1 MSRVFILPNIKNGGM
16 MMNQQPTD
24 ELKRS
29 LGFWSAISIVIGTII
44 GSGIFFKQGSVLDSA
59 GTSTLAIAAW
69 VFGGII
75 TLTGGLTVA
84 EIGAQMP
91 YTGGLY
97 VYIENLYG
105 RLLGFLA
112 GWMQVIVY
120 GPAII
125 ASVAGFMSILMANF
139 FGLGTQWRIPL
150 AVITVIAIG
159 VMNLFENKVGAIFS
173 IITTAGKMIPIAAI
187 IIFGLFWGHQ
197 DAFGQTVTEIHQ
209 STGGFGVAVL
219 ATLFGYD
226 GWILIANLG
235 GEMKNPQKL
244 LPKAIILGISSVLV
258 IYTLITIGIFRFI
271 PANMIHSLG
280 ENTTSYLATKAFG
293 EIGGKLLSIG
303 IIISMMG
310 TLNGKII
317 TFPRIVYAMA
327 RRGDL
332 PFSRLLSYVTPKGK
346 SPIIATVFIIILAT
360 IMMLFF
366 DPDHLSDLCVFTI
379 YCFYLMT
386 FFGIF
391 ILRKKNNKRPFST
404 PLYPLVPIV
413 AIAGGLFVLISELFN
428 DPAGVLLFVSIV
440 VIGLPVLY
448 VVKRMDSKR
457 LK

>member
-1 MSRVFILPNIKNGGM
+1 MEKENN
-16 MMNQQPTD
+16 
-24 ELKRS
+24 ELRRS
-29 LGFWSAISIVIGTII
+29 LGFGSAISIVIGTII
-44 GSGIFFKQGSVLDSA
+44 GSGIFFKQASILDSA
-59 GTSTLAIAAW
+59 GSSTMAIAAW
-69 VFGGII
+69 IFGGVI
-75 TLTGGLTVA
+75 TLTAGLTIA

-97 VYIENLYG
+97 VYVENLYG
-105 RLLGFLA
+105 RICGFLA

-125 ASVAGFMSILMANF
+125 ASVAGFMSIMITNL
-139 FGLGTQWRIPL
+139 FGIDAKWRIPVAL
-150 AVITVIAIG
+150 ITIIAIG
-159 VMNLFENKVGAIFS
+159 LMNFLENNVAAAFS
-173 IITTAGKMIPIAAI
+173 VITTIGKMIPIAAI

-197 DAFGQTVTEIHQ
+197 DALGQTVSEVNR

-280 ENTTSYLATKAFG
+280 ENTTSYLATKAFD

>member
-1 MSRVFILPNIKNGGM
+1 MEKENN
-16 MMNQQPTD
+16 
-24 ELKRS
+24 ELRRS
-29 LGFWSAISIVIGTII
+29 LGFGSAISIVIGTII
-44 GSGIFFKQGSVLDSA
+44 GSGIFFKQASILDSA
-59 GTSTLAIAAW
+59 GSSTMAIAAW
-69 VFGGII
+69 IFGGVI
-75 TLTGGLTVA
+75 TLTAGLTIA

-97 VYIENLYG
+97 VYVENLYG
-105 RLLGFLA
+105 RICGFLA

-125 ASVAGFMSILMANF
+125 ASVAGFMSIMITNL
-139 FGLGTQWRIPL
+139 FGIDAKWRIPVAL
-150 AVITVIAIG
+150 ITIIAIG
-159 VMNLFENKVGAIFS
+159 LMNFLENNVAAAFS
-173 IITTAGKMIPIAAI
+173 VITTIGKMIPIAAI

-197 DAFGQTVTEIHQ
+197 DALGQTVSEVNR
-209 STGGFGVAVL
+209 STGDFGVAVL

>member
-1 MSRVFILPNIKNGGM
+1 MQD
-16 MMNQQPTD
+16 QQPTED
-24 ELKRS
+24 LKRS
-29 LGFWSAISIVIGTII
+29 LGFGSAISIVIGTII

-59 GTSTLAIAAW
+59 GSSTMAILAW

-97 VYIENLYG
+97 IYIENIYG
-105 RLLGFLA
+105 RILGFLA
-112 GWMQVIVY
+112 GWMQIIVY

-139 FGLGTQWRIPL
+139 FGLGNEWRIPL
-150 AVITVIAIG
+150 AIITVGLIG
-159 VMNLFENKVGAIFS
+159 LMNLLENKVGALFS
-173 IITTAGKMIPIAAI
+173 VITTLGKLIPIAAI

-197 DAFGQTVTEIHQ
+197 NAFGQTMREIHQ
-209 STGGFGVAVL
+209 TSGGFGVAVL

-244 LPKAIILGISSVLV
+244 LPKAIIFGITAVLI
-258 IYTLITIGIFRFI
+258 IYTLITVGILRFL
-271 PANMIHSLG
+271 PVGTIHRLG
-280 ENTTSYLATKAFG
+280 ENTTAYLATKAFG
-293 EIGGKLLSIG
+293 QVGGKLLSAG

-310 TLNGKII
+310 TLNGKML

-327 RRGDL
+327 KRKDI
-332 PFSRLLSYVTPKGK
+332 PFSKFLAYLSPKGK
-346 SPIIATVFIIILAT
+346 APVTATIFIVALAF

-366 DPDHLSDLCVFTI
+366 DPDHLSDLCVFTV
-379 YCFYLMT
+379 YCFYMLA
-386 FFGIF
+386 FFGVF
-391 ILRKKNNKRPFST
+391 ILRKRNKFVKRPFST

-413 AIAGGLFVLISELFN
+413 AIVGGFFVLISEMFN
-428 DPAGVLLFVSIV
+428 DPAGVILFIGIV
-440 VIGLPVLY
+440 VVGLPILY
-448 VVKRMDSKR
+448 FVKMFYQKG
-457 LK
+457 

>member
-1 MSRVFILPNIKNGGM
+1 MQKENN
-16 MMNQQPTD
+16 
-24 ELKRS
+24 ELRRS
-29 LGFWSAISIVIGTII
+29 LGFGSAISIVIGTII
-44 GSGIFFKQGSVLDSA
+44 GSGIFFKQASILDSA
-59 GTSTLAIAAW
+59 GSSTMAIAAW
-69 VFGGII
+69 VFGGVI
-75 TLTGGLTVA
+75 TLTAGLTIA

-97 VYIENLYG
+97 VYVENLYG
-105 RLLGFLA
+105 RICGFLA

-125 ASVAGFMSILMANF
+125 ASVAGFMSIMITNL
-139 FGLGTQWRIPL
+139 FGIDAKWRIPVAL
-150 AVITVIAIG
+150 ITIIAIG
-159 VMNLFENKVGAIFS
+159 LMNFLENNVAAAFS
-173 IITTAGKMIPIAAI
+173 VITTIGKMIPIAAI

-197 DAFGQTVTEIHQ
+197 DALGQTVSEVNR
-209 STGGFGVAVL
+209 SAGGFGVAVL

-293 EIGGKLLSIG
+293 DIGGKLLSIG

-317 TFPRIVYAMA
+317 TFPRIVYAMT
-327 RRGDL
+327 RRVDL

-346 SPIIATVFIIILAT
+346 APIIATVFIIILAT

-391 ILRKKNNKRPFST
+391 ILRKKNKKRPFST
-404 PLYPLVPIV
+404 PLYPLVPII
-413 AIAGGLFVLISELFN
+413 AIGGGVFVLISELFN
-428 DPAGVLLFVSIV
+428 DPAGVLLFVGIV

>member
-1 MSRVFILPNIKNGGM
+1 M
-16 MMNQQPTD
+16 
-24 ELKRS
+24 
-29 LGFWSAISIVIGTII
+29 
-44 GSGIFFKQGSVLDSA
+44 
-59 GTSTLAIAAW
+59 AIAAW
-69 VFGGII
+69 IFGGVI
-75 TLTGGLTVA
+75 TLTAGLTIA

-97 VYIENLYG
+97 VYVENLYG
-105 RLLGFLA
+105 RICGFLA

-125 ASVAGFMSILMANF
+125 ASVAGFMSIMITNL
-139 FGLGTQWRIPL
+139 FGIDAKWRIPVAL
-150 AVITVIAIG
+150 ITIIAIG
-159 VMNLFENKVGAIFS
+159 LMNFLENNVAAAFS
-173 IITTAGKMIPIAAI
+173 VITTIGKMIPIAAI

-197 DAFGQTVTEIHQ
+197 DALGQTVSEVNR

-280 ENTTSYLATKAFG
+280 ENTTSYLAIKAFG

>member
-1 MSRVFILPNIKNGGM
+1 MGKENN
-16 MMNQQPTD
+16 
-24 ELKRS
+24 ELKRA
-29 LGFWSAISIVIGTII
+29 LGFGSAISIVIGTII
-44 GSGIFFKQGSVLDSA
+44 GSGIFFKQASILDSA
-59 GTSTLAIAAW
+59 GSSSMAIAAW
-69 VFGGII
+69 IFGGVI
-75 TLTGGLTVA
+75 TLAAGLTIA

-97 VYIENLYG
+97 VYVENLYG
-105 RLLGFLA
+105 RICGFLA

-125 ASVAGFMSILMANF
+125 ASVAGFMSIMITNL
-139 FGLGTQWRIPL
+139 FGIDAKWRIPIAL
-150 AVITVIAIG
+150 ITIIAIG
-159 VMNLFENKVGAIFS
+159 LMNFLENKVAAAFS
-173 IITTAGKMIPIAAI
+173 VITTIGKMIPIAAI

-197 DAFGQTVTEIHQ
+197 DALGQTVSEINR
-209 STGGFGVAVL
+209 SAGGFGVAVL

-244 LPKAIILGISSVLV
+244 LPKAIILGISTVLV
-258 IYTLITIGIFRFI
+258 IYTLITVGIFRFV

-280 ENTTSYLATKAFG
+280 ENTTSYLATRAFG
-293 EIGGKLLSIG
+293 DIGGKLLSIG
-303 IIISMMG
+303 IIVSMMG

-332 PFSRLLSYVTPKGK
+332 PFSRILSYVTPKGK
-346 SPIIATVFIIILAT
+346 SPVVATIFIILLAT

-379 YCFYLMT
+379 YCFYLLT

-391 ILRKKNNKRPFST
+391 ILRKKNSKRPFST
-404 PLYPLVPIV
+404 PLYPFVPIV
-413 AIAGGLFVLISELFN
+413 AIAGGIFVLVSELFN
-428 DPAGVLLFVSIV
+428 DPAGVLLFAGIV
-440 VIGLPVLY
+440 IIGLPVLY
-448 VVKRMDSKR
+448 VVKKMDKKR

>member
-1 MSRVFILPNIKNGGM
+1 MEKENN
-16 MMNQQPTD
+16 
-24 ELKRS
+24 ELRRS
-29 LGFWSAISIVIGTII
+29 LGFGSAISIVIGTII
-44 GSGIFFKQGSVLDSA
+44 GSGIFFKQASILDSA
-59 GTSTLAIAAW
+59 GSSTMAIAAW
-69 VFGGII
+69 IFGGVI
-75 TLTGGLTVA
+75 TLTAGLTIA

-97 VYIENLYG
+97 VYVENLYG
-105 RLLGFLA
+105 RICGFLA

-125 ASVAGFMSILMANF
+125 ASVAGFMSIMITNL
-139 FGLGTQWRIPL
+139 FGIDAKWRIPVAL
-150 AVITVIAIG
+150 ITIIAIG
-159 VMNLFENKVGAIFS
+159 LMNFLENNVAAAFS
-173 IITTAGKMIPIAAI
+173 VITTIGKMIPIAAI

-197 DAFGQTVTEIHQ
+197 DALGQTVSEVNR

-413 AIAGGLFVLISELFN
+413 AIVGGLFVLISELVN

>member
-1 MSRVFILPNIKNGGM
+1 MNKLDSVFVLRRVSFMEKENN
-16 MMNQQPTD
+16 
-24 ELKRS
+24 ELRRS
-29 LGFWSAISIVIGTII
+29 LGFGSAISIVIGTII
-44 GSGIFFKQGSVLDSA
+44 GSGIFFKQASILDSA
-59 GTSTLAIAAW
+59 GSSTMAIAAW
-69 VFGGII
+69 IFGGVI
-75 TLTGGLTVA
+75 TLTAGLTIA

-97 VYIENLYG
+97 VYVENLYG
-105 RLLGFLA
+105 RICGFLA

-125 ASVAGFMSILMANF
+125 ASVAGFMSIMITNL
-139 FGLGTQWRIPL
+139 FGIDAKWRIPVAL
-150 AVITVIAIG
+150 ITIIAIG
-159 VMNLFENKVGAIFS
+159 LMNFLENNVAAAFS
-173 IITTAGKMIPIAAI
+173 VITTIGKMIPIAAI

-197 DAFGQTVTEIHQ
+197 DALGQTVSEVNR

-280 ENTTSYLATKAFG
+280 ENSTSYLATKAFG

>member
-1 MSRVFILPNIKNGGM
+1 MQKENN
-16 MMNQQPTD
+16 
-24 ELKRS
+24 ELRRS
-29 LGFWSAISIVIGTII
+29 LGFGSAISIVIGTII
-44 GSGIFFKQGSVLDSA
+44 GSGIFFKQASILDSA
-59 GTSTLAIAAW
+59 GSSTMAIAAW
-69 VFGGII
+69 VFGGVI
-75 TLTGGLTVA
+75 TLTAGLTIA

-97 VYIENLYG
+97 VYVENLYG
-105 RLLGFLA
+105 RICGFLA

-125 ASVAGFMSILMANF
+125 ASVAGFMSIMITNL
-139 FGLGTQWRIPL
+139 FGIDAKWRIPVAL
-150 AVITVIAIG
+150 ITIIAIG
-159 VMNLFENKVGAIFS
+159 LMNFLENNVAAAFS
-173 IITTAGKMIPIAAI
+173 VITTIGKMIPIAAI

-197 DAFGQTVTEIHQ
+197 DALGQTVSEVNR
-209 STGGFGVAVL
+209 SAGGFGVAVL

-293 EIGGKLLSIG
+293 DIGGKLLSIG

-346 SPIIATVFIIILAT
+346 APIIATVFIIILAT

-391 ILRKKNNKRPFST
+391 ILRKKNKKRPFST
-404 PLYPLVPIV
+404 PLYPLVPII
-413 AIAGGLFVLISELFN
+413 AISGGVFVLISELFN
-428 DPAGVLLFVSIV
+428 DPAGVLLFVGIV

>member
-1 MSRVFILPNIKNGGM
+1 MGKENN
-16 MMNQQPTD
+16 

-29 LGFWSAISIVIGTII
+29 LGFGSAISIVIGTII
-44 GSGIFFKQGSVLDSA
+44 GSGIFFKQASILDSA
-59 GTSTLAIAAW
+59 GSSSMAIAAW
-69 VFGGII
+69 IFGGVI
-75 TLTGGLTVA
+75 TLAAGLTIA

-97 VYIENLYG
+97 VYVENLYG
-105 RLLGFLA
+105 RICGFLA

-125 ASVAGFMSILMANF
+125 ASVAGFMSIMITNL
-139 FGLGTQWRIPL
+139 FGIDAKWRIL
-150 AVITVIAIG
+150 IALITIIAIG
-159 VMNLFENKVGAIFS
+159 LMNFLENKVAAAFS
-173 IITTAGKMIPIAAI
+173 VITTIGKMIPIAAI

-197 DAFGQTVTEIHQ
+197 DALGQTVSEINR
-209 STGGFGVAVL
+209 SAGGFGIAVL

-244 LPKAIILGISSVLV
+244 LPKAIILGISTVLV
-258 IYTLITIGIFRFI
+258 IYTLITVGIFRFV

-280 ENTTSYLATKAFG
+280 ENTTSYLATRAFG
-293 EIGGKLLSIG
+293 DIGGKLLSIG
-303 IIISMMG
+303 IIVSMMG

-332 PFSRLLSYVTPKGK
+332 PFSRILSYVTPKGK
-346 SPIIATVFIIILAT
+346 SPVVATIFIILLAT

-379 YCFYLMT
+379 YCFYLLT

-391 ILRKKNNKRPFST
+391 ILRKKNSKRPFST
-404 PLYPLVPIV
+404 PLYPFVPIV
-413 AIAGGLFVLISELFN
+413 AIAGGIFVLVSELFN
-428 DPAGVLLFVSIV
+428 DPAGVLLFAGIV
-440 VIGLPVLY
+440 IIGLPVLY
-448 VVKRMDSKR
+448 VVKKMDKKR

>member
-1 MSRVFILPNIKNGGM
+1 MNKLDPVFVLRRVSFMEKENN
-16 MMNQQPTD
+16 
-24 ELKRS
+24 ELRRS
-29 LGFWSAISIVIGTII
+29 LGFGSAISIVIGTII
-44 GSGIFFKQGSVLDSA
+44 GSGIFFKQASILDSA
-59 GTSTLAIAAW
+59 GSSTMAIAAW
-69 VFGGII
+69 VFGGVI
-75 TLTGGLTVA
+75 TLTAGLTIA

-97 VYIENLYG
+97 VYVENLYG
-105 RLLGFLA
+105 RICGFLA

-125 ASVAGFMSILMANF
+125 ASVAGFMSIMITNL
-139 FGLGTQWRIPL
+139 FGIDAKWRIPVAL
-150 AVITVIAIG
+150 ITIIAIG
-159 VMNLFENKVGAIFS
+159 LMNFLENNVAAAFS
-173 IITTAGKMIPIAAI
+173 VITTIGKMIPIAAI

-197 DAFGQTVTEIHQ
+197 DALGQTVSEVNR
-209 STGGFGVAVL
+209 SAGGFGVAVL

-293 EIGGKLLSIG
+293 DIGGKLLSIG

-346 SPIIATVFIIILAT
+346 APIIATVFIIILAT

-379 YCFYLMT
+379 YCFYLIT

-391 ILRKKNNKRPFST
+391 ILRKKNKKRPFST
-404 PLYPLVPIV
+404 PLYPLVPII
-413 AIAGGLFVLISELFN
+413 AIGGGVFVLISELFN
-428 DPAGVLLFVSIV
+428 DPAGVLLFVGIV

>member
-1 MSRVFILPNIKNGGM
+1 
-16 MMNQQPTD
+16 MNQQPAD

-29 LGFWSAISIVIGTII
+29 LGFWSAISIVVGTII

-97 VYIENLYG
+97 VYIENIYG

-139 FGLGTQWRIPL
+139 FGLGAAWRIPL
-150 AVITVIAIG
+150 AVITVVAIG
-159 VMNLFENKVGAIFS
+159 IMNLFENKVGAIFS

-197 DAFGQTVTEIHQ
+197 DAFGQTVTEVHQ
-209 STGGFGVAVL
+209 ATGGFGVAVL

-244 LPKAIILGISSVLV
+244 LPRAIIFGITAVLI
-258 IYTLITIGIFRFI
+258 IYTLITVGILKFL
-271 PANMIHSLG
+271 PANTIHRLG
-280 ENTTSYLATKAFG
+280 ENATAYLAVKAFG
-293 EIGGKLLSIG
+293 AVGGKLLSAG

-310 TLNGKII
+310 TLNGKMI

-327 RRGDL
+327 RRRDL
-332 PFSRLLSYVTPKGK
+332 PFSRYLAYITPKGK
-346 SPIIATVFIIILAT
+346 SPVVATIFIIVLATV
-360 IMMLFF
+360 MMCFF
-366 DPDHLSDLCVFTI
+366 DPDHLSDLCVFTV
-379 YCFYLMT
+379 YCFYLLA

-391 ILRKKNNKRPFST
+391 ILRRKNKGPRPFST

-413 AIAGGLFVLISELFN
+413 AIAGGIFVLVSEVLN
-428 DPAGVLLFVSIV
+428 DPAGVLLFVGIV
-440 VIGLPVLY
+440 IVGLPILY
-448 VVKRMDSKR
+448 IVKRMDQRRMKW
-457 LK
+457 

>member
-1 MSRVFILPNIKNGGM
+1 M
-16 MMNQQPTD
+16 
-24 ELKRS
+24 
-29 LGFWSAISIVIGTII
+29 
-44 GSGIFFKQGSVLDSA
+44 
-59 GTSTLAIAAW
+59 AIAAW
-69 VFGGII
+69 IFGGVI
-75 TLTGGLTVA
+75 TLTAGLTIA

-97 VYIENLYG
+97 VYVENLYG
-105 RLLGFLA
+105 RICGFLA

-125 ASVAGFMSILMANF
+125 ASVAGFMSIMITNL
-139 FGLGTQWRIPL
+139 FGIDAKWRIPVAL
-150 AVITVIAIG
+150 ITIIAIG
-159 VMNLFENKVGAIFS
+159 LMNFLENNVAAAFS
-173 IITTAGKMIPIAAI
+173 VITTIGKMIPIAAI

-197 DAFGQTVTEIHQ
+197 DALGQTVSEVNR

-346 SPIIATVFIIILAT
+346 SPIIATDFIIILAT

>member
-1 MSRVFILPNIKNGGM
+1 
-16 MMNQQPTD
+16 MNQQPTD

-235 GEMKNPQKL
+235 GSQN
-244 LPKAIILGISSVLV
+244 
-258 IYTLITIGIFRFI
+258 
-271 PANMIHSLG
+271 H
-280 ENTTSYLATKAFG
+280 
-293 EIGGKLLSIG
+293 
-303 IIISMMG
+303 
-310 TLNGKII
+310 
-317 TFPRIVYAMA
+317 
-327 RRGDL
+327 
-332 PFSRLLSYVTPKGK
+332 
-346 SPIIATVFIIILAT
+346 
-360 IMMLFF
+360 
-366 DPDHLSDLCVFTI
+366 CW
-379 YCFYLMT
+379 
-386 FFGIF
+386 
-391 ILRKKNNKRPFST
+391 
-404 PLYPLVPIV
+404 
-413 AIAGGLFVLISELFN
+413 
-428 DPAGVLLFVSIV
+428 
-440 VIGLPVLY
+440 
-448 VVKRMDSKR
+448 
-457 LK
+457 

>member
-1 MSRVFILPNIKNGGM
+1 MQKENN
-16 MMNQQPTD
+16 
-24 ELKRS
+24 ELRRS
-29 LGFWSAISIVIGTII
+29 LGFGSAISIVIGTII
-44 GSGIFFKQGSVLDSA
+44 GSGIFFKQASILDSA
-59 GTSTLAIAAW
+59 GSSTMAIAAW
-69 VFGGII
+69 VFGGVI
-75 TLTGGLTVA
+75 TLTAGLTIA

-97 VYIENLYG
+97 VYVENLYG
-105 RLLGFLA
+105 RICGFLA

-125 ASVAGFMSILMANF
+125 ALVAGFMSIMITNL
-139 FGLGTQWRIPL
+139 FGIDAKWRIL
-150 AVITVIAIG
+150 VALITIIAIG
-159 VMNLFENKVGAIFS
+159 LMNFLENNVAAAFS
-173 IITTAGKMIPIAAI
+173 VITTIGKMIPIAAI

-197 DAFGQTVTEIHQ
+197 DALGQTVSEVNR
-209 STGGFGVAVL
+209 SAGGFGVAVL

-293 EIGGKLLSIG
+293 DIGGKLLSIG

-346 SPIIATVFIIILAT
+346 APIIATVFIIILAT

-391 ILRKKNNKRPFST
+391 ILRKKNKKRPFST
-404 PLYPLVPIV
+404 PLYPLVPII
-413 AIAGGLFVLISELFN
+413 AISGRVFVLISELFN
-428 DPAGVLLFVSIV
+428 DPAGVLLFVGIV

>member
-1 MSRVFILPNIKNGGM
+1 MQKENN
-16 MMNQQPTD
+16 
-24 ELKRS
+24 ELRRS
-29 LGFWSAISIVIGTII
+29 LGFGSAISIVIGTII
-44 GSGIFFKQGSVLDSA
+44 GSGIFFKQASILDSA
-59 GTSTLAIAAW
+59 GSSTMAIAAW
-69 VFGGII
+69 IFGGVI
-75 TLTGGLTVA
+75 TLTAGLTIA

-97 VYIENLYG
+97 VYVENLYG
-105 RLLGFLA
+105 RICGFLA

-125 ASVAGFMSILMANF
+125 ASVAGFMSIMITNL
-139 FGLGTQWRIPL
+139 FGIDAKWRIPVAL
-150 AVITVIAIG
+150 ITIIAIG
-159 VMNLFENKVGAIFS
+159 LMNFLENNVAAAFS
-173 IITTAGKMIPIAAI
+173 VITTIGKMIPIAAI

-197 DAFGQTVTEIHQ
+197 DALGQTVSEVNR

>member
-1 MSRVFILPNIKNGGM
+1 MGKENN
-16 MMNQQPTD
+16 

-29 LGFWSAISIVIGTII
+29 LGFGSAISIVIGTII
-44 GSGIFFKQGSVLDSA
+44 GSGIFFKQASILDSA
-59 GTSTLAIAAW
+59 GSSSMAISAWIFGGVITLAA
-69 VFGGII
+69 
-75 TLTGGLTVA
+75 GLTIA

-97 VYIENLYG
+97 VYVENLYG
-105 RLLGFLA
+105 RICGFLA

-125 ASVAGFMSILMANF
+125 ASVAGFMSIMITNL
-139 FGLGTQWRIPL
+139 FGIDAKWRIPIAL
-150 AVITVIAIG
+150 IIIIAIG
-159 VMNLFENKVGAIFS
+159 LMNFLENKVAAAFS
-173 IITTAGKMIPIAAI
+173 VITTIGKMIPIAAI

-197 DAFGQTVTEIHQ
+197 DALGQTVSEINR
-209 STGGFGVAVL
+209 SAGGFGVAVL

-244 LPKAIILGISSVLV
+244 LPKAIILGISTVLV
-258 IYTLITIGIFRFI
+258 IYTLITVGIFRFV

-280 ENTTSYLATKAFG
+280 ENTTSYLATRAFG
-293 EIGGKLLSIG
+293 DIGGKLLSIG
-303 IIISMMG
+303 IIVSMMG

-332 PFSRLLSYVTPKGK
+332 PFSRILSYVTPKGK
-346 SPIIATVFIIILAT
+346 SPVVATIFIILLAT

-379 YCFYLMT
+379 YCFYLLT

-391 ILRKKNNKRPFST
+391 ILRKKNSKRPFST
-404 PLYPLVPIV
+404 PLYPFVPIV
-413 AIAGGLFVLISELFN
+413 AIAGGIFVLVSELFN
-428 DPAGVLLFVSIV
+428 DPAGVLLFAGIV
-440 VIGLPVLY
+440 IIGLPVLY
-448 VVKRMDSKR
+448 VVKKMDKND
-457 LK
+457 

>member
-1 MSRVFILPNIKNGGM
+1 
-16 MMNQQPTD
+16 
-24 ELKRS
+24 
-29 LGFWSAISIVIGTII
+29 
-44 GSGIFFKQGSVLDSA
+44 
-59 GTSTLAIAAW
+59 
-69 VFGGII
+69 
-75 TLTGGLTVA
+75 
-84 EIGAQMP
+84 
-91 YTGGLY
+91 
-97 VYIENLYG
+97 
-105 RLLGFLA
+105 
-112 GWMQVIVY
+112 MQVIVY

-125 ASVAGFMSILMANF
+125 ASVAGFMSIMITNW
-139 FGLGTQWRIPL
+139 FGIDAKWRIPVTL
-150 AVITVIAIG
+150 ITIIAIG
-159 VMNLFENKVGAIFS
+159 LMNFLKNNVAAAFS
-173 IITTAGKMIPIAAI
+173 VITTIGKMIPITAI

-197 DAFGQTVTEIHQ
+197 DALGQTVSEVNR

-226 GWILIANLG
+226 GWILIINNLG

-258 IYTLITIGIFRFI
+258 IYTLITIGIFRFV
-271 PANMIHSLG
+271 PANMIHNLG
-280 ENTTSYLATKAFG
+280 ENTTSYLTTKAFG

-332 PFSRLLSYVTPKGK
+332 PFSRMLSYVTPKGK
-346 SPIIATVFIIILAT
+346 APIIATVFIIILAT

-366 DPDHLSDLCVFTI
+366 DPDHLLYLCVFTI

-391 ILRKKNNKRPFST
+391 ILRKKNKERPFNT
-404 PLYPLVPIV
+404 PLYPLVPII
-413 AIAGGLFVLISELFN
+413 AIGGGIFVLISELFN
-428 DPAGVLLFVSIV
+428 DPAGVLLFVGIV

-448 VVKRMDSKR
+448 VVK
-457 LK
+457 

>member
-1 MSRVFILPNIKNGGM
+1 MK
-16 MMNQQPTD
+16 NQQTND
-24 ELKRS
+24 DLKRS
-29 LGFWSAISIVIGTII
+29 LGFWSAISIVVGTII

-59 GTSTLAIAAW
+59 GTSTMAIAAW

-84 EIGAQMP
+84 EIGSQMP

-97 VYIENLYG
+97 VYIENIYG
-105 RLLGFLA
+105 RILGFLA

-139 FGLGTQWRIPL
+139 FGLGAQWRVPL
-150 AVITVIAIG
+150 AFITVLAIG
-159 VMNLFENKVGAIFS
+159 IMNLFENKVGAIFA

-197 DAFGQTVTEIHQ
+197 DAFGQTVTEVHQ
-209 STGGFGVAVL
+209 ATGGFGVAVL

-244 LPKAIILGISSVLV
+244 LPKTIIVGITAVLI
-258 IYTLITIGIFRFI
+258 IYTLITIGIIKFL
-271 PANMIHSLG
+271 PVNQIHRLG
-280 ENTTSYLATKAFG
+280 ENATAYLAVKAFG
-293 EIGGKLLSIG
+293 NIGGKLLSAG

-310 TLNGKII
+310 TLNGKMI

-327 RRGDL
+327 KRGDL
-332 PFSRLLSYVTPKGK
+332 PFSRYLAYVTPKGK
-346 SPIIATVFIIILAT
+346 SPVVATMFIIVLATV
-360 IMMLFF
+360 MMIFF
-366 DPDHLSDLCVFTI
+366 DPDHLSDLCVFTV
-379 YCFYLMT
+379 YCFYLLA

-391 ILRKKNNKRPFST
+391 ILRHRNKEPRPFST
-404 PLYPLVPIV
+404 PLYPWIPII
-413 AIAGGLFVLISELFN
+413 AIAGGVFVLASEIVN
-428 DPAGVLLFVSIV
+428 DFAGVVLFIGIV
-440 VIGLPVLY
+440 IVGLPILY
-448 VVKRMDSKR
+448 LVKRMDQKR
-457 LK
+457 MH

>member
-1 MSRVFILPNIKNGGM
+1 MNKLDSVFVLRRVSFMEKENN
-16 MMNQQPTD
+16 
-24 ELKRS
+24 ELRRS
-29 LGFWSAISIVIGTII
+29 LGFGSAISIVIGTII
-44 GSGIFFKQGSVLDSA
+44 GSGIFFKQASILDSA
-59 GTSTLAIAAW
+59 GSSTMAIVAW
-69 VFGGII
+69 VFGGVI
-75 TLTGGLTVA
+75 TLTAGLTIA

-97 VYIENLYG
+97 VYVENLYG
-105 RLLGFLA
+105 RICGFLA

-125 ASVAGFMSILMANF
+125 ASVAGFMSIMITNL
-139 FGLGTQWRIPL
+139 FGIDAKWRIPVAL
-150 AVITVIAIG
+150 ITIIAIG
-159 VMNLFENKVGAIFS
+159 LMNFLENNVAAAFS
-173 IITTAGKMIPIAAI
+173 VITTIGKMIPIAAI

-197 DAFGQTVTEIHQ
+197 DALGQTVSEVNR

>member
-1 MSRVFILPNIKNGGM
+1 MQKENN
-16 MMNQQPTD
+16 
-24 ELKRS
+24 ELRRS
-29 LGFWSAISIVIGTII
+29 LGFGSAISIVIGTII
-44 GSGIFFKQGSVLDSA
+44 GSGIFFKQASILDSA
-59 GTSTLAIAAW
+59 GSSTMAIAAW
-69 VFGGII
+69 VFGGVI
-75 TLTGGLTVA
+75 TLTAGLTIA

-97 VYIENLYG
+97 VYVENLYG
-105 RLLGFLA
+105 RICGFLA

-125 ASVAGFMSILMANF
+125 ALVAGFMSIMITNL
-139 FGLGTQWRIPL
+139 FGIDAKWRIPVAL
-150 AVITVIAIG
+150 ITIIAIG
-159 VMNLFENKVGAIFS
+159 LMNFLENNVAAAFS
-173 IITTAGKMIPIAAI
+173 VITTIGKMIPIAAI

-197 DAFGQTVTEIHQ
+197 DALGQTVSEVNR
-209 STGGFGVAVL
+209 SAGGFGVAVL

-293 EIGGKLLSIG
+293 DIGGKLLSIG

-346 SPIIATVFIIILAT
+346 APIIATVFIIILAT

-391 ILRKKNNKRPFST
+391 ILRKKNKKRPFST
-404 PLYPLVPIV
+404 PLYPLVPII
-413 AIAGGLFVLISELFN
+413 AISGRVFVLISELFN
-428 DPAGVLLFVSIV
+428 DPAGVLLFVGIV

>member
-1 MSRVFILPNIKNGGM
+1 MEKENN
-16 MMNQQPTD
+16 
-24 ELKRS
+24 ELRRS
-29 LGFWSAISIVIGTII
+29 LGFGSAISIVIGTII
-44 GSGIFFKQGSVLDSA
+44 GSGIFFKQASILDSA
-59 GTSTLAIAAW
+59 GSSTMAIAAW
-69 VFGGII
+69 IFGGVI
-75 TLTGGLTVA
+75 TLTAGLTIA

-97 VYIENLYG
+97 VYVENLYG
-105 RLLGFLA
+105 RICGFLA

-125 ASVAGFMSILMANF
+125 ASVAGFMSIMITNL
-139 FGLGTQWRIPL
+139 FGIDAKWRIPVAL
-150 AVITVIAIG
+150 ITIIAIG
-159 VMNLFENKVGAIFS
+159 LMNFLENNVAAAFS
-173 IITTAGKMIPIAAI
+173 VITTIGKMIPIAAI

-197 DAFGQTVTEIHQ
+197 DALGQTVSEVNR

-379 YCFYLMT
+379 YCLYLMT

>member
-1 MSRVFILPNIKNGGM
+1 MEKENN
-16 MMNQQPTD
+16 
-24 ELKRS
+24 ELRRS
-29 LGFWSAISIVIGTII
+29 LGFGSAISIVIGTII
-44 GSGIFFKQGSVLDSA
+44 GSGIFFKQASILDSA
-59 GTSTLAIAAW
+59 GSSTMAIAAW
-69 VFGGII
+69 IFGGVI
-75 TLTGGLTVA
+75 TLTAGLTIA

-97 VYIENLYG
+97 VYVENLYG
-105 RLLGFLA
+105 RICGFLA

-125 ASVAGFMSILMANF
+125 ASVAGFMSIMITNL
-139 FGLGTQWRIPL
+139 FGIDAKWRIPVAL
-150 AVITVIAIG
+150 ITIIAIG
-159 VMNLFENKVGAIFS
+159 LMNFLENNVAAAFS
-173 IITTAGKMIPIAAI
+173 VITTIGKMIPIAAI

-197 DAFGQTVTEIHQ
+197 DALGQTVSEVNR

-386 FFGIF
+386 LFGIF

>member
-1 MSRVFILPNIKNGGM
+1 MNKLDSVFVLRRVSFMEKENN
-16 MMNQQPTD
+16 
-24 ELKRS
+24 ELRRS
-29 LGFWSAISIVIGTII
+29 LGFGSAISIVIGTII
-44 GSGIFFKQGSVLDSA
+44 GSGIFFKQASILDSA
-59 GTSTLAIAAW
+59 GSSTMAIAAW
-69 VFGGII
+69 IFGGVI
-75 TLTGGLTVA
+75 TLTAGLTIA

-97 VYIENLYG
+97 VYVENLYG
-105 RLLGFLA
+105 RICGFLA

-125 ASVAGFMSILMANF
+125 ASVAGFMSIMITNL
-139 FGLGTQWRIPL
+139 FGIDAKWRIPVAL
-150 AVITVIAIG
+150 ITIIAIG
-159 VMNLFENKVGAIFS
+159 LMNFLENNVAAAFS
-173 IITTAGKMIPIAAI
+173 VITTIGKMIPIAAI

-197 DAFGQTVTEIHQ
+197 DALGQTVSEVNR

>member
-1 MSRVFILPNIKNGGM
+1 MGKENN
-16 MMNQQPTD
+16 
-24 ELKRS
+24 ELKRA
-29 LGFWSAISIVIGTII
+29 LGFGSAISIVIGTII
-44 GSGIFFKQGSVLDSA
+44 GSGIFFKQASILDSA
-59 GTSTLAIAAW
+59 GSSSMAIAAW
-69 VFGGII
+69 IFGGVI
-75 TLTGGLTVA
+75 TLAAGLTIA

-97 VYIENLYG
+97 VYVENLYG
-105 RLLGFLA
+105 RICGFLA

-125 ASVAGFMSILMANF
+125 ASVAGFMSIMITNL
-139 FGLGTQWRIPL
+139 FGIDAKWRIPIAL
-150 AVITVIAIG
+150 ITIIAIG
-159 VMNLFENKVGAIFS
+159 LMNFLENKVAAAFS
-173 IITTAGKMIPIAAI
+173 VITTIGKMIPIAAI

-197 DAFGQTVTEIHQ
+197 DALGQTVSEINR
-209 STGGFGVAVL
+209 SAGGFGVAVL

-244 LPKAIILGISSVLV
+244 LPKAIIFGISTVLV
-258 IYTLITIGIFRFI
+258 IYTLITVGIFRFV

-280 ENTTSYLATKAFG
+280 ENTTSYLATRAFG
-293 EIGGKLLSIG
+293 DIGGKLLSIG
-303 IIISMMG
+303 IIVSMMG

-332 PFSRLLSYVTPKGK
+332 PFSRILSYVTPKGK
-346 SPIIATVFIIILAT
+346 SPVVATIFIILLAT

-379 YCFYLMT
+379 YCFYLLT

-391 ILRKKNNKRPFST
+391 ILRKKNSKRPFST
-404 PLYPLVPIV
+404 PLYPFVPIV
-413 AIAGGLFVLISELFN
+413 AIAGGIFVLVSELFN
-428 DPAGVLLFVSIV
+428 DPAGVLLFAGIV
-440 VIGLPVLY
+440 IIGLPVLY
-448 VVKRMDSKR
+448 VVKKMDKKR

>member
-1 MSRVFILPNIKNGGM
+1 
-16 MMNQQPTD
+16 MNQQPAD

-29 LGFWSAISIVIGTII
+29 LGFWSAISIVVGTII

-97 VYIENLYG
+97 VYIENIYG

-139 FGLGTQWRIPL
+139 FGLGAAWRIPL
-150 AVITVIAIG
+150 AVITVVAIG
-159 VMNLFENKVGAIFS
+159 IMNLFENKVGAIFS

-197 DAFGQTVTEIHQ
+197 DAFGQTVTEVHQ
-209 STGGFGVAVL
+209 ATGGFGVAVL

-244 LPKAIILGISSVLV
+244 LPKAIIFGITAVLI
-258 IYTLITIGIFRFI
+258 IYTLITVGILKFL
-271 PANMIHSLG
+271 PANTIHRLG
-280 ENTTSYLATKAFG
+280 ENATAYLAVKAFG
-293 EIGGKLLSIG
+293 AVGGKLLSAG

-310 TLNGKII
+310 TLNGKMI

-327 RRGDL
+327 RRRDL
-332 PFSRLLSYVTPKGK
+332 PFSRYLAYITPKGK
-346 SPIIATVFIIILAT
+346 SPVVATIFIIVLATV
-360 IMMLFF
+360 MMCFF
-366 DPDHLSDLCVFTI
+366 DPDHLSDLCVFTV
-379 YCFYLMT
+379 YCFYLLA

-391 ILRKKNNKRPFST
+391 ILRRKNKGPRPFST

-413 AIAGGLFVLISELFN
+413 AIAGGIFVLVSEVLN
-428 DPAGVLLFVSIV
+428 DPAGVLLFVGIV
-440 VIGLPVLY
+440 IVGLPILY
-448 VVKRMDSKR
+448 IVKRMDQRRMKW
-457 LK
+457 

>member
-1 MSRVFILPNIKNGGM
+1 MNKLDSVFVLRRVSFMEKENN
-16 MMNQQPTD
+16 
-24 ELKRS
+24 ELRRS
-29 LGFWSAISIVIGTII
+29 LGFGSAISIVIGTII
-44 GSGIFFKQGSVLDSA
+44 GSGIFFKQASILDSA
-59 GTSTLAIAAW
+59 GSSTMAIAAW
-69 VFGGII
+69 VFGGVI
-75 TLTGGLTVA
+75 TLTAGLTIA

-97 VYIENLYG
+97 VYVENLYG
-105 RLLGFLA
+105 RICGFLA
-112 GWMQVIVY
+112 SWMQVIVY

-125 ASVAGFMSILMANF
+125 ASVAGFMSIMITNL
-139 FGLGTQWRIPL
+139 FGINAKWRIPVAL
-150 AVITVIAIG
+150 ITIIAIG
-159 VMNLFENKVGAIFS
+159 LMNFLENDVAAAFS
-173 IITTAGKMIPIAAI
+173 VITTIGKMIPIAAI

-197 DAFGQTVTEIHQ
+197 DALGQTVSEVNR
-209 STGGFGVAVL
+209 SASGFGVAVL

-293 EIGGKLLSIG
+293 DIGGKLLSIG

-346 SPIIATVFIIILAT
+346 APIIATVFIIILAT

-391 ILRKKNNKRPFST
+391 ILRKKNKKRPFST
-404 PLYPLVPIV
+404 PLYPLVPII
-413 AIAGGLFVLISELFN
+413 AISGGVFVLISELFN
-428 DPAGVLLFVSIV
+428 DPAGVLLFVGIV